1 MKPATQV
8 GLLQGLSVTG
18 VCCCLSYRRV
28 IQFPKASTHGCC
40 FYFTKPR
47 EINTRL
53 SQFSNSVKSS
63 IRGKMKSY
71 KKNGW
76 GYLAAFP
83 WELLIFFILILPRMS
98 RTTSSWAILSKHGKI
113 MPVSRAVTSPRLW
126 VLKALSSIQAPLK
139 WLHFLRFIFLSG
151 IIEQT
156 FFFKIARHKNCQQR
170 NVGNTFLPWNDSVH
184 LITNPS
190 YNGYG

>member
-18 VCCCLSYRRV
+18 VWV
-28 IQFPKASTHGCC
+28 IQFPKASTHGSC
-40 FYFTKPR
+40 FYFTKPG

-53 SQFSNSVKSS
+53 SQFSNSVKRS

-76 GYLAAFP
+76 GRLAAFP

-98 RTTSSWAILSKHGKI
+98 RTTSSWPILSKHGKI

-126 VLKALSSIQAPLK
+126 VLKALSPIQAPLK

-156 FFFKIARHKNCQQR
+156 FLKKIARHKNCQQCR
-170 NVGNTFLPWNDSVH
+170 EYIPALKWFC
-184 LITNPS
+184 
-190 YNGYG
+190 